1 MLGSNRLPKK
11 HHGWQVSMARPE
23 GSCQFPKTKGE
34 IRMLKHILSVVTIVA
49 MVIFVSGCTP
59 PPAATPTTPPGKD
72 KGDNTTSAGLPSS
85 DATVPVAAY
94 CAACGEVD
102 GSEKCC
108 KDGVAKCEH
117 CSRHKG
123 SPLCCV
129 DLGDGV
135 EGKVCAKC
143 GEVAGGEKCC
153 KEGAEICTKCKL
165 HKGSPLC
172 CKLKSCA

>member
-1 MLGSNRLPKK
+1 MWKN
-11 HHGWQVSMARPE
+11 
-23 GSCQFPKTKGE
+23 
-34 IRMLKHILSVVTIVA
+34 ILSIATMVAVVIL
-49 MVIFVSGCTP
+49 VSGCNP
-59 PPAATPTTPPGKD
+59 PPANTPTTPPSTG
-72 KGDNTTSAGLPSS
+72 KGDNTTSAAMPGS

-94 CAACGEVD
+94 CSACGEID

-108 KDGVAKCEH
+108 QDSVEKCDK

-129 DLGDGV
+129 DLGAGV
-135 EGKVCAKC
+135 EGKICAKC

-172 CKLKSCA
+172 CKLTTGAEK